1 MAAWL
6 TALKMVPWTDVI
18 QAAPHVVK
26 AAKSLLKKS
35 SLENPEA
42 EKPSPDH
49 YHTDLADAD
58 PATLRT
64 HIALLESRMA
74 VLEQSNQESAILIGQ
89 IAQQQAQ
96 IVQTVGL
103 LRTGITR
110 LAWICS
116 ALGLIVLTLV
126 LYIVF
131 SS

>member
-6 TALKMVPWTDVI
+6 TALKLVPWTDVI

-26 AAKSLLKKS
+26 AARSLLKKS
-35 SLENPEA
+35 GPENPGTEH
-42 EKPSPDH
+42 PSPDH
-49 YHTDLADAD
+49 YHADLADAD
-58 PATLRT
+58 PATLRS

-74 VLEQSNQESAILIGQ
+74 ALEQSHQESAILIGQ
-89 IAQQQAQ
+89 MAQQQAQ

-110 LAWICS
+110 LVWVCAT
-116 ALGLIVLTLV
+116 LGLVVLALA
-126 LYIVF
+126 LYIAF